1 MERLKAL
8 LIKIKP
14 WIVER
19 INIFGAILA
28 TVFAMGIFMFILDL
42 SSTVAKPSS
51 NELTIHD
58 HRDAII
64 AECLDSDHPA
74 TCFRIIISDLDR
86 ASFEAENVLIGTK

>member
-1 MERLKAL
+1 MEKLKAL
-8 LIKIKP
+8 LNNIKP

-19 INIFGAILA
+19 INIIGIVLAAFFALGALL
-28 TVFAMGIFMFILDL
+28 FILDL

-74 TCFRIIISDLDR
+74 TCFRIIITDLDR
-86 ASFEAENVLIGTK
+86 ASFEVENALIGTK

>member
-28 TVFAMGIFMFILDL
+28 TVFAMGIFMFVLDL
-42 SSTVAKPSS
+42 SNTTS
-51 NELTIHD
+51 NGLTIHD

-64 AECLDSDHPA
+64 AECQDSNHPT
-74 TCFRIIISDLDR
+74 TCFRIIITDLDR
-86 ASFEAENVLIGTK
+86 ASFETENALIGTK